1 MTPSTMS
8 ATTAPHGRPL
18 TTTAIVAEPLRR
30 RIERCTPDSP
40 GGYLNVG
47 TSNPLRR
54 AARPSE
60 RAVSPKRAAYVSVC
74 RISMASIID
83 GGCDSHDGRVSDWGW
98 AILPD
103 VDPID
108 DTTAEPDLN
117 PAQQAVLDQLGATA
131 AERPEFPDD
140 LRHHLRAALETA
152 VDPHLD
158 GLPAGEDLFVHKH
171 RLAQV
176 HGCEAKFLADEL
188 EEFEWRVPTARGTIV
203 HKAVELAVNWRR
215 EVEPPVLV
223 DEALARYESD
233 QGGLGHWLRGCGEVE
248 RAELRSESLDAFTKY
263 MECWPPLKPAWR
275 PVTESRLRA
284 ELCGGRLILAGKV
297 DLTLGRAVGQ
307 RAGKVIVDLKTGG
320 SQPVHREDLRFYA
333 LIETLRI
340 GVPPRLL
347 ASYYL
352 DQANFVPEEVTE
364 DTLMASV
371 ARLSDGVGRLVEL
384 LHGDRAPT
392 RIPGP
397 PCRWCPV
404 YDTCDEGQA
413 HRSAFDDPT

>member
-1 MTPSTMS
+1 M
-8 ATTAPHGRPL
+8 
-18 TTTAIVAEPLRR
+18 
-30 RIERCTPDSP
+30 
-40 GGYLNVG
+40 
-47 TSNPLRR
+47 
-54 AARPSE
+54 RPSE
-60 RAVSPKRAAYVSVC
+60 RAVSANRTAQVSWYRV
-74 RISMASIID
+74 SMGSIIEE
-83 GGCDSHDGRVSDWGW
+83 GCDNAPGLRPRITELGHT
-98 AILPD
+98 PD

-108 DTTAEPDLN
+108 DGTAAPDLN
-117 PAQQAVLDQLGATA
+117 PAQQAVLDQLGATVD
-131 AERPEFPDD
+131 ERPEFAKD
-140 LRHHLRAALETA
+140 LRHHLRSALETA
-152 VDPHLD
+152 VEPHLD
-158 GLPAGEDLFVHKH
+158 GLPTGEDLFVHKH

-176 HGCEAKFLADEL
+176 HGCEAKFLADEA
-188 EEFEWRVPTARGTIV
+188 EEFEWRIPTARGTIV

-215 EVEPPVLV
+215 EIEPPVLV
-223 DEALARYESD
+223 DETLARYEADRGS
-233 QGGLGHWLRGCGEVE
+233 LGHWLRGCSEVE

-263 MECWPPLKPAWR
+263 LECWPPLKPAWR

-297 DLTLGRAVGQ
+297 DLTLGNASGQ

-320 SQPVHREDLRFYA
+320 SLPVHREDLRFYA

-352 DQANFVPEEVTE
+352 DQAHFVPEAVTE

-371 ARLSDGVGRLVEL
+371 ARLTDGVGRLVEL
-384 LHGDRAPT
+384 LHGGRTPN

-404 YDTCDEGQA
+404 YDTCDEGRA
-413 HRSAFDDPT
+413 HRAEFDDPT